1 MRARITGRELRSSR
15 GSNRPARRDVEI
27 EITCTLQV
35 YMFALL
41 PHIEPS
47 LGDVMPF
54 PDPENTEGLGVGEKS
69 RLEYDHTRQ
78 LTVTSSEQR

>member
-1 MRARITGRELRSSR
+1 
-15 GSNRPARRDVEI
+15 
-27 EITCTLQV
+27 
-35 YMFALL
+35 MFALL